1 MRFRRISIRKGRMA
15 ARVPRLTSES
25 LHLGILLAIVG
36 GYLDSYTFLSR
47 GGVFAN
53 AQTGNIVLLGIKIA
67 QGNWTQ
73 ALLHIPPI
81 LAFVLGVG
89 VVESFKSPRMKKL
102 FKLPARA
109 ILLLEIAVLIIVG
122 MLPEGIP
129 NIIVTVVISF
139 VASLQVSSFRKL
151 ITWSYNTTMTTG
163 NLRTATQA
171 AYRAMMEK
179 NKEAAGQALKFYTI
193 IGSFLFGA
201 LGGGILTMHLEN
213 RAIWIAAVLLVC
225 AFLLLESNQRIE
237 KEKK

>member
-1 MRFRRISIRKGRMA
+1 MSRRGAIA
-15 ARVPRLTSES
+15 ARVPRVTSES
-25 LHLGILLAIVG
+25 LYLGILLAIVG

-67 QGNWTQ
+67 QGSWTQ

-81 LAFVLGVG
+81 LAFILGVA
-89 VVESFKSPRMKKL
+89 VAESFKSPRIKKL

-109 ILLLEIAVLIIVG
+109 ILLLEIAVLIAVG
-122 MLPEGIP
+122 LLPSGIP
-129 NIIVTVVISF
+129 NIMVTVVISF

-151 ITWSYNTTMTTG
+151 YTWSYNTAMTTG

-171 AYRAMMEK
+171 AYRAIMNK
-179 NKEAAGQALKFYTI
+179 NKDAAEQALKFYTI

-201 LGGGILTMHLEN
+201 LSGSFLTTLLEN
-213 RAIWIAAVLLVC
+213 CAIWIAAALLVC